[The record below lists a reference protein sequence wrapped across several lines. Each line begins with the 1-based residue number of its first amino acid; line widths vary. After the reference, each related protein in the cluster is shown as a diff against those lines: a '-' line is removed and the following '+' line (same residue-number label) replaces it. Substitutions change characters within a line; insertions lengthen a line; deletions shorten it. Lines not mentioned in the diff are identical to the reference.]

1 VTKHCEILIPGHY
14 FCDVIFTGIPGFP
27 ALGTELYTEK
37 LTVVPGGCLNSITA
51 LRRLGVDVGWLGA
64 LGNDLFSRYIDGLIT
79 QENIDRRWL
88 TELDAPLQRVTVS
101 LSYPDDRAFVTY
113 ADDSPDTLDDTRHAV
128 ENRECDHL
136 HFTGLQVDE
145 RAPDLLR
152 ACRERG
158 ITVTMDS
165 QHRPETLADPLVREI
180 LPLLDIFMP
189 NATEAMSLTET
200 TNVDSAARLLRE
212 LVPFLVIKDGGNGA
226 QVWQG
231 DQHFQ
236 SPALPVEVIDT
247 TGAGDVFNAGFLT
260 AYRAGYDLPTCL
272 KWGNICGG
280 LSTTGY
286 GGFSKAPTRAV
297 VEEYLAN

>member
-1 VTKHCEILIPGHY
+1 VAKHCEILIPGHY
-14 FCDVIFTGIPGFP
+14 FCDLIFTGIPGFP

-37 LTVVPGGCLNSITA
+37 LTVVPGGCVNSVTA
-51 LRRLGVDVGWLGA
+51 LRRLGVKVGWLGM
-64 LGNDLFSRYIDGLIT
+64 LGNDLFSRYIDGLVT

-88 TELDAPLQRVTVS
+88 IEVDEPLQRVTVS
-101 LSYPDDRAFVTY
+101 LSYPHDRAFVTY
-113 ADDSPDTLDDTRHAV
+113 VDPSPEMLDETRLAV
-128 ENRECDHL
+128 ENGECDHL
-136 HFTGLQVDE
+136 HFTGLQVDP
-145 RAPDLLR
+145 RVPDLLR
-152 ACRERG
+152 ACRARG
-158 ITVTMDS
+158 ITVTMDC
-165 QHRPETLADPLVREI
+165 QHRPETLANPLLRET

-200 TNVDSAARLLRE
+200 TSIESAARLLLE
-212 LVPFLVIKDGGNGA
+212 LVPFLVIKDGGNGVQA
-226 QVWQG
+226 WRG
-231 DQHFQ
+231 DLHVQ

-286 GGFSKAPTRAV
+286 GGFSAAPTRAV
-297 VEEYLAN
+297 VETYL